1 METEGLMDIQDV
13 ATFLKISA
21 GTLYH
26 WVSERRGP
34 PYVRLSGGC
43 LRWRRSDVNAW
54 VAERVEKPEQ
64 MQRRRRTK
72 SLVAEIASN
81 EEKGAPML
89 QAEQAGITGGAAE
102 EVRVWLLKAPEEE

>member
-1 METEGLMDIQDV
+1 MDIHEV
-13 ATFLKISA
+13 ASFLKISA

-64 MQRRRRTK
+64 LQRRRKTK
-72 SLVAEIASN
+72 RLVADMASN
-81 EEKGAPML
+81 EERGAAA
-89 QAEQAGITGGAAE
+89 QVEITGGAAG
-102 EVRVWLLKAPEEE
+102 EVRVLLLKAPEKE